1 MIEAKIIVC
10 QRKHELAL
18 RKSEDFGK
26 ICRAVARFGNDNIAM
41 IALEM
46 GKQLALL
53 GIARIIAND
62 DFDVRTGPGTGLR
75 DSRTRQ
81 QIVPVRR

>member
-1 MIEAKIIVC
+1 
-10 QRKHELAL
+10 
-18 RKSEDFGK
+18 
-26 ICRAVARFGNDNIAM
+26 M